1 MSKNFCIYCGA
12 SLVEGSDFCNICGK
26 KIAKFE
32 KHTAVK
38 EWESTSYSVYYEN
51 VPYQRLILNKAEFDL
66 AQCIDE
72 FIRRGIDPKDIR
84 RILDLAGNVAVAAA
98 LEGPR

>member
-1 MSKNFCIYCGA
+1 MLIQ
-12 SLVEGSDFCNICGK
+12 
-26 KIAKFE
+26 KIVKFE
-32 KHTAVK
+32 KHDAEERCRT
-38 EWESTSYSVYYEN
+38 TSYSVWYEN

-84 RILDLAGNVAVAAA
+84 RILDLAGDVAVANS
-98 LEGPR
+98 L